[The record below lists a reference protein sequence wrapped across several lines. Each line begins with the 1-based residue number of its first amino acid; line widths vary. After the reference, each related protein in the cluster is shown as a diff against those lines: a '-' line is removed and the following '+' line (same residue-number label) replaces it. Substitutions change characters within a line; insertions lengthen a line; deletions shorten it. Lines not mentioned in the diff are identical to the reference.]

1 MMPSAP
7 RVTALIIGL
16 ALLAPL
22 RLVAQH
28 GEDEV
33 LAAVHQLF
41 QAMRARDTVAL
52 RAVFDSTADLV
63 TTAPDGQGGF
73 TTRRVAVDDFVT
85 SIGRLTVE
93 VDERIHDPEVR
104 IDGGLASVWAPYD
117 VYVNGT
123 LSHCGVDAFHL
134 TRASSGWRIVAVA
147 DTRRREGCSG
157 PVGGR

>member
-52 RAVFDSTADLV
+52 QAVFDSTADLV

-73 TTRRVAVDDFVT
+73 TVRRVAAPDFVA

-117 VYVNGT
+117 VYVNGE
-123 LSHCGVDAFHL
+123 LSHCGVDAFQL
-134 TRASSGWRIVAVA
+134 ARTPSGWRIIAVA
-147 DTRRREGCSG
+147 DTRRRDGCTAQRG
-157 PVGGR
+157 NH